1 METAVLNSENHWIVL
16 MSVPDN
22 FTEMW
27 FYFVFMLL
35 TIRGKILIAE
45 VAKIKKWNKTH
56 DKLKPQL
63 SSGLD
68 GDWLEV
74 AAQYGWNQLGRKG

>member
-45 VAKIKKWNKTH
+45 VAKIKKMKQDT
-56 DKLKPQL
+56 
-63 SSGLD
+63 
-68 GDWLEV
+68 
-74 AAQYGWNQLGRKG
+74 